1 MRRVI
6 RRRPSWVTGFLLTVL
21 VVGLAAAPAGARD
34 LDRSALKPGLTLNE
48 AVQAFGQPDAIEWV
62 NAKGQAVFFLFF
74 ENEGKDL
81 LKLQAGPIGG
91 DVVTRDDGRTYLPLG
106 FVTERLAGWG
116 KKYYEQ
122 IKSPE

>member
-1 MRRVI
+1 MI
-6 RRRPSWVTGFLLTVL
+6 RRLVWWTVSVVTVL
-21 VVGLAAAPAGARD
+21 GVGLAAAPAGARD

-62 NAKGQAVFFLFF
+62 NAKGQGVFFLFF

-116 KKYYEQ
+116 KKYYQQ
-122 IKSPE
+122 IKPPE

>member
-1 MRRVI
+1 MI
-6 RRRPSWVTGFLLTVL
+6 RRLVWWTVSVVTAV
-21 VVGLAAAPAGARD
+21 VVGLAAVPAGARD
-34 LDRSALKPGLTLNE
+34 LDRSALKPGMTLNE

-91 DVVTRDDGRTYLPLG
+91 DVITRDDGRTYLPLG

-116 KKYYEQ
+116 KKYYQQ

>member
-1 MRRVI
+1 MI
-6 RRRPSWVTGFLLTVL
+6 RRLVWWTVS
-21 VVGLAAAPAGARD
+21 VATAVGVGLAAAPAGARD
-34 LDRSALKPGLTLNE
+34 FDRSALKPGLTLNE

-91 DVVTRDDGRTYLPLG
+91 DVVTRGDGRTYLPLG

-122 IKSPE
+122 VKSLE